1 MSNMQNKTIGFCLD
15 WEQFEEYFLQ
25 DYTLKTI
32 KKYKELYTDELSQVY
47 INYWYGDSKNGKI
60 QLFWTFSDNE
70 EKIHN
75 LSYNGSSPFAMFWV
89 SQHEEDDEDE
99 EEHCPYCHDKKY
111 HTKLSPK

>member
-1 MSNMQNKTIGFCLD
+1 MQNKTIGWCLD

-60 QLFWTFSDNE
+60 QLFWTFSDHE

-89 SQHEEDDEDE
+89 SQHEEDEEEE

-111 HTKLSPK
+111 HTKLRPK